1 MPTAPR
7 DIQERSFEFGVRV
20 IRLVDRLPRT
30 IAGNM
35 LGQQFIRAG
44 TSVGA
49 NMQEADA
56 AESKRD
62 FIHKTGI
69 ALKEA
74 KESHYWL
81 RLVDATLLPND
92 AEAKALMQE
101 AHELSLILGAIKVR
115 ASKSRLIKRS
125 LIGT

>member
-1 MPTAPR
+1 
-7 DIQERSFEFGVRV
+7 
-20 IRLVDRLPRT
+20 
-30 IAGNM
+30 
-35 LGQQFIRAG
+35 
-44 TSVGA
+44 
-49 NMQEADA
+49 MQGADA

-115 ASKSRLIKRS
+115 ASKSRLIKRNQ
-125 LIGT
+125 IGT

>member
-1 MPTAPR
+1 
-7 DIQERSFEFGVRV
+7 
-20 IRLVDRLPRT
+20 LVDRLPRT
-30 IAGNM
+30 IAGNII
-35 LGQQFIRAG
+35 GQQLIRAG

-92 AEAKALMQE
+92 AEAKALMPE
-101 AHELSLILGAIKVR
+101 ARELSLILGAIKVI
-115 ASKSRLIKRS
+115 ASKSRLVKRS
-125 LIGT
+125 PVSA

>member
-1 MPTAPR
+1 MSTPPR
-7 DIQERSFEFGVRV
+7 NIQERAFEFGVRV
-20 IRLVDRLPRT
+20 IRLVDRLPRM

-35 LGQQFIRAG
+35 LGQQLIRAG

-56 AESKRD
+56 TESKRD

-81 RLVDATLLPND
+81 RLVDAALLPND
-92 AEAKALMQE
+92 AEARALM
-101 AHELSLILGAIKVR
+101 
-115 ASKSRLIKRS
+115 
-125 LIGT
+125 